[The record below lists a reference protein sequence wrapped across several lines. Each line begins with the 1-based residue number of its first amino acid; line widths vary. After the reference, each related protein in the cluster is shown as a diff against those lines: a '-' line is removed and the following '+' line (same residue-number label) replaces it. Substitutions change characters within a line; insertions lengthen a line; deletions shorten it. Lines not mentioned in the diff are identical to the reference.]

1 MIKTNTDRKRR
12 SHRNRIR
19 VLTAIGLTLLVVT
32 SVLAGIGTFPVQSAQ
47 AAPTQVSSCTTITQP
62 GTYVLTEDILQSGND
77 TCIEIDADDVDFDG
91 DGHLITGE
99 QVAGIPEGRPRT
111 NAVAADNQTN
121 VTVHNVEIGEWWY
134 YGVHYTNVDD
144 GTVRDATITG
154 TNNGVEFDANDDGT
168 VSNVTIRVGLLSG
181 VVLDETTD
189 TIVSD
194 VHSIKNNK
202 RGIRLFDSDNNTLR
216 DVTANRNSGL
226 SGGGVH
232 LFRSNNNSLSNVTVR
247 KNANGILVQNGDEN
261 TISEVTTDDNGH
273 GVVIEGSQNSVTNAT
288 VTKSFYGAIRIG
300 GADNVFRNVDA
311 SPITNGVLL
320 LGENQTLVN
329 TTVSDGDRLARNL
342 LINARNSTLKNTT
355 LSASEGIGIDFSG
368 DATNN
373 TLINTTIPNSG
384 APDAISVSSGAT
396 NNTLINTFVSGEYYT
411 NAFQSLGNDDTT
423 AINFSLETAT
433 ISFRSRAVEIE
444 KTQTVP
450 PSPEGYRDIGQ
461 YVNVT
466 NTSEDSSIDLKVHYS
481 DDDVAQAGVD
491 ESTLRIWKYDGG
503 SWTEVS
509 PPNGVNT
516 EANVVYANV
525 TNFSAFAPLGEPA
538 ESDELFPDPLVIE
551 LGNVTI
557 AEIGPPQN
565 HDDDGLYE
573 DVNGDCELTGGDV
586 AALSLIEIAHERGAL
601 ELTDEQVVALDFD
614 GDGQLTQRDVGAL
627 ATDVSA

>member
-1 MIKTNTDRKRR
+1 M
-12 SHRNRIR
+12 
-19 VLTAIGLTLLVVT
+19 
-32 SVLAGIGTFPVQSAQ
+32 QS
-47 AAPTQVSSCTTITQP
+47 S
-62 GTYVLTEDILQSGND
+62 ND

-91 DGHLITGE
+91 NGHLITGE
-99 QVAGIPEGRPRT
+99 QVAGIPEGRPKT

-144 GTVRDATITG
+144 GTVRDATITR
-154 TNNGVEFDANDDGT
+154 TNNGVEFDASDDGT
-168 VSNVTIRVGLLSG
+168 VSNVTIRDGLLSG
-181 VVLDETTD
+181 VVLSETTD
-189 TIVSD
+189 TTVSD
-194 VHSIKNNK
+194 VRSIENDE
-202 RGIRLFDSDNNTLR
+202 RGIYLFHSDNNALR
-216 DVTANRNSGL
+216 DVTANRNRGM
-226 SGGGVH
+226 GRGGVV
-232 LFRSNNNSLSNVTVR
+232 LSDSNNNSLSNVTAR
-247 KNANGILVQNGDEN
+247 ENPANGILVWNGDEN
-261 TISEVTTDDNGH
+261 TMSEVTTDDNGY

-288 VTKSFYGAIRIG
+288 VTKSTNQAIRIE
-300 GADNVFRNVDA
+300 GADNAFRNVDA
-311 SPITNGVLL
+311 SPNTGGVLL

-329 TTVSDGDRLARNL
+329 TTVGAFGLAQARRLE
-342 LINARNSTLKNTT
+342 IGARNSTLKNTT
-355 LSASEGIGIDFSG
+355 VNGSEGTEITFNG
-368 DATNN
+368 DAANN
-373 TLINTTIPNSG
+373 TLINTTIPNSE
-384 APDAISVSSGAT
+384 ASDAIFLLAGTT

-411 NAFQSLGNDDTT
+411 NAFRSLGNDDTT

-503 SWTEVS
+503 SWTEVP

-538 ESDELFPDPLVIE
+538 ESDEPFLDPLVIE

-557 AEIGPPQN
+557 AEIGPPQD

-573 DVNGDCELTGGDV
+573 DVNGDCELTGDDV
-586 AALSLIEIAHERGAL
+586 AALSLVEIAHERGAL
-601 ELTDEQVVALDFD
+601 ELTDEQVAALDFD
-614 GDGQLTQRDVGAL
+614 GDGRLTQRDVGRES
-627 ATDVSA
+627 TDVSA